1 MQEKLQSPILRLG
14 LSAFLL
20 YLVKKYLN
28 YDLGES
34 FAYELVDV
42 VIGII
47 IIIAMYN
54 NPNDRNKL

>member
-1 MQEKLQSPILRLG
+1 MQNKLQSPILRAG
-14 LSAFLL
+14 LSAFVL

-54 NPNDRNKL
+54 NPNDRHKL